1 MFLSITLFGIKIYNY
16 ALLIIVLT
24 LLVKCV
30 RTLLD
35 KVNAKQ
41 AVVKKE
47 RNEKI
52 KQFQEES
59 KDKDELTD
67 KIYNYYKETNY
78 NPFLSVF
85 LSILMIVLD
94 FAIISMALATFKPIS
109 NFKIIAPES
118 AQSIVSIYREAEGDS
133 ANKYTEIRLLK
144 DLETYEDKYVEAGVT
159 QEEINTLYEFRDTF
173 KLGNFETYVVPSMNK
188 LTLQSLPCFLTFGVF
203 AVNTLWLIIIHLR
216 EFIKV
221 LKNNKKEPLKVLM
234 GAFPLMLDALTV
246 VLVSSLI
253 LNTPIVISFY
263 FLINYSWTLITKI
276 INTFKKKNKQAV
288 TEIKAEVAQTE

>member
-1 MFLSITLFGIKIYNY
+1 MFLSITLFSIKIYNY
-16 ALLIIVLT
+16 ALLIIILT
-24 LLVKCV
+24 LLVKGV

-47 RNEKI
+47 RNAKI

-85 LSILMIVLD
+85 LSVLMIVLD
-94 FAIISMALATFKPIS
+94 FAIISMALATFNPIS
-109 NFKIIAPES
+109 NFKIIEPES
-118 AQSIVSIYREAEGDS
+118 TQSIVSIYREGEGDS

-144 DLETYEDKYVEAGVT
+144 DLETYEDKYIEAGVS

-173 KLGNFETYVVPSMNK
+173 KLGSFETYIVPSMNK
-188 LTLQSLPCFLTFGVF
+188 ITLQSLPCLLTFGVF
-203 AVNTLWLIIIHLR
+203 AANTLWLIIIHLKQ
-216 EFIKV
+216 FIKV
-221 LKNNKKEPLKVLM
+221 LQNNKKEPLEILM

-246 VLVSSLI
+246 ALVSSLI
-253 LNTPIVISFY
+253 FNTPIVISFY
-263 FLINYSWTLITKI
+263 FLINYSWMLITKI
-276 INTFKKKNKQAV
+276 INACKRKKSQNNVEVKAKV
-288 TEIKAEVAQTE
+288 VETE